1 MQKMNRLIFGAAFAV
16 LCNAPLPVVAEEKQ
30 IEVEIP
36 ENSVL
41 SDGKLSR
48 EELAHYAIIGQEQLV
63 KLTEKATQEYTTG
76 MQRGD
81 KSMPAAWML
90 LDDGE
95 TVKRINIDGQTE
107 QAPANVRILMYRAAL
122 KSIARRGKI
131 NAAVILYTGK
141 VKEGE
146 QAVALV
152 IEHEH
157 RLGISG
163 NKIIPYTI
171 EDGNVTYSQAV
182 TKEKPFQM
190 FYDDRGEVPG
200 NQS

>member
-1 MQKMNRLIFGAAFAV
+1 MQKMNRLVFGAAFAV
-16 LCNAPLPVVAEEKQ
+16 LCSAPLPVVAEEKQ

-41 SDGKLSR
+41 SDGKLTK

-146 QAVALV
+146 QAAALV

>member
-1 MQKMNRLIFGAAFAV
+1 MLSINKFALSAGIAAM
-16 LCNAPLPVVAEEKQ
+16 LTISIPVTAQEGQ

-41 SDGKLSR
+41 SDGKLTK
-48 EELAHYAIIGQEQLV
+48 EELARYAVIGQQQLV
-63 KLTEKATQEYTTG
+63 KLTERATEEYTE
-76 MQRGD
+76 RLKNEAGD
-81 KSMPAAWML
+81 SPAAWML

-95 TVKRINIDGQTE
+95 TIKQINIDGQNT
-107 QAPANVRILMYRAAL
+107 QAPDNVRILMYRAAL

-141 VKEGE
+141 LKEGE
-146 QAVALV
+146 DAQALV

-157 RLGISG
+157 RLGISA
-163 NKIIPYTI
+163 NKIVPFTVK
-171 EDGNVTYSQAV
+171 EGKVSYSEPV

-190 FYDDRGEVPG
+190 FYDDKGQAPA

>member
-1 MQKMNRLIFGAAFAV
+1 
-16 LCNAPLPVVAEEKQ
+16 
-30 IEVEIP
+30 
-36 ENSVL
+36 
-41 SDGKLSR
+41 
-48 EELAHYAIIGQEQLV
+48 
-63 KLTEKATQEYTTG
+63 
-76 MQRGD
+76 
-81 KSMPAAWML
+81 MPAAWML

-146 QAVALV
+146 QAAALV

-171 EDGNVTYSQAV
+171 EDGNVKYSQAV